1 MQISELI
8 KTLFAGRNTNV
19 FLGISVIVA
28 SIFSAYSSRNSVEL
42 NRNYTESNKR
52 VLAIEEFIKVDIAE
66 QDRIR
71 DRILI
76 LETNFANQ
84 NIILGEIK
92 LDVKSLIHNK

>member
-8 KTLFAGRNTNV
+8 KTLFAGRGTNV

-42 NRNYTESNKR
+42 NRNYTENSKR
-52 VLAIEEFIKVDIAE
+52 VLAIEEFIKEDIAE
-66 QDRIR
+66 EDRIR

-76 LETNFANQ
+76 LETNFSNQ
-84 NIILGEIK
+84 NLLLGEIR
-92 LDVKSLIHNK
+92 LDVKSLIQNK